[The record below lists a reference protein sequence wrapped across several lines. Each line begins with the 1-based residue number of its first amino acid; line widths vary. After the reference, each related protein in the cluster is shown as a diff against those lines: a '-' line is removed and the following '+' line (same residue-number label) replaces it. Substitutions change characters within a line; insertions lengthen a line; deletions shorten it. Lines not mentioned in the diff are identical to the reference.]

1 MQDDNITKANLNLS
15 VDGSNSSKINDKSTS
30 FGEKTVK
37 LVTFELAEEMYG
49 IDIMQSQEIIKM
61 QPMTPIP
68 NSLDFVEGVINLRG
82 KVIPIINL
90 KKRFQLMSSEKSDS
104 GIIIVKL
111 AETTVGITIDKIAKV
126 IDIPASKILPPPS
139 VVAGIGREYITGVAR
154 DADEKLIILLDIDK
168 LLTFEEQQELEQT
181 TPDG

>member
-1 MQDDNITKANLNLS
+1 MNEN
-15 VDGSNSSKINDKSTS
+15 NSQSDKKSYAD
-30 FGEKTVK
+30 KTVK
-37 LVTFELAEEMYG
+37 LVTFVLANEMYG

-90 KKRFQLMSSEKSDS
+90 KKRFHLLSSYEGDK

-111 AETTVGITIDKIAKV
+111 QDTTVGITIDRIAKV
-126 IDIPASKILPPPS
+126 IDIPAGNILPPPS

-154 DADEKLIILLDIDK
+154 ADDEKLIILLDIDK
-168 LLTFEEQQELEQT
+168 LLSYEEKQELENVS
-181 TPDG
+181 PV

>member
-1 MQDDNITKANLNLS
+1 MQDMNQTANNVNTGNPS
-15 VDGSNSSKINDKSTS
+15 QNQDKVSY
-30 FGEKTVK
+30 GEKTVK

-90 KKRFQLMSSEKSDS
+90 KKRFQLMSSERSDS

-168 LLTFEEQQELEQT
+168 LLTFEEQQELEQS
-181 TPDG
+181 TPDT

>member
-1 MQDDNITKANLNLS
+1 MNNFENTTNVEKASQANQ
-15 VDGSNSSKINDKSTS
+15 
-30 FGEKTVK
+30 GENVNYSDKTVK
-37 LVTFELAEEMYG
+37 LVTFELAGEMYG

-61 QPMTPIP
+61 LPMTPIP

-90 KKRFQLMSSEKSDS
+90 KKRFQLMSQEQGAS

-111 AETTVGITIDKIAKV
+111 RDTTVGITIDKIAKV
-126 IDIPASKILPPPS
+126 IDIPSDKILPPPS

-154 DADEKLIILLDIDK
+154 SEDEHLIILLDIDK
-168 LLTFEEQQELEQT
+168 LLTIEEKQELEAS
-181 TPDG
+181 TPQ

>member
-1 MQDDNITKANLNLS
+1 MQEYTQNFKTNTS
-15 VDGSNSSKINDKSTS
+15 TVSNDKDSVYS
-30 FGEKTVK
+30 ERSVK
-37 LVTFELAEEMYG
+37 LVTFELAKEMYG

-90 KKRFQLMSSEKSDS
+90 KKRFQLMSTDRSDS

-111 AETTVGITIDKIAKV
+111 QDTTIGITIDKIAKV
-126 IDIPASKILPPPS
+126 IDIPADHILPPPS
-139 VVAGIGREYITGVAR
+139 VVAGIGREYISGVAR
-154 DADEKLIILLDIDK
+154 DKDEKLIILLDIDK
-168 LLTFEEQQELEQT
+168 LLSFEEKQELEAA
-181 TPDG
+181 TPA